1 MQSAGAFEQPVGQL
15 ERVALARA
23 AAKDDRDQLVVAER
37 GDAEPLQLLA
47 RPIVLGDF
55 FHSDILKSS

>member
-1 MQSAGAFEQPVGQL
+1 MQSAGAFEQPVGQF
-15 ERVALARA
+15 ERIALARA
-23 AAKDDRDQLVVAER
+23 ATEDDCDQLVVAEC

-55 FHSDILKSS
+55 LHSDILKSS